1 MTADAR
7 RTMIDSQ
14 LRPQGVNDADIIAAF
29 AAVAREDY
37 VPEARAGVAY
47 RDRSVPLGEGRAM
60 IAPAALGAMLMEAQV
75 APGAKALVV
84 GPGGDY
90 AAALLARLGVETIAL
105 DEEQAIGPKADGVKT
120 VKGGIAKGHAKGA
133 PYDLIMIVGAIEELP
148 EGWREQLVEGGQLV
162 TGIFD
167 AGVTRLARGV
177 RVGDRLALHPFA
189 DAQLPVLPQ
198 FAKAPAF
205 AF

>member
-14 LRPQGVNDADIIAAF
+14 LRPQGVNDPDIIAAF
-29 AAVAREDY
+29 AAIAREDY

-84 GPGGDY
+84 RAKRKLRGKFDG
-90 AAALLARLGVETIAL
+90 LAE
-105 DEEQAIGPKADGVKT
+105 
-120 VKGGIAKGHAKGA
+120 
-133 PYDLIMIVGAIEELP
+133 IVGSHEPEE
-148 EGWREQLVEGGQLV
+148 R
-162 TGIFD
+162 
-167 AGVTRLARGV
+167 
-177 RVGDRLALHPFA
+177 
-189 DAQLPVLPQ
+189 
-198 FAKAPAF
+198 
-205 AF
+205 